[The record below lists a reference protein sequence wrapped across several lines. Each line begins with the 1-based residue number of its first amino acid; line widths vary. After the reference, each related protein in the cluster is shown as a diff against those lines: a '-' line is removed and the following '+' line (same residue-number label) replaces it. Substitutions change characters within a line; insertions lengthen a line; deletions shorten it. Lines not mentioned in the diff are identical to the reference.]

1 MIFNEEYNCNKEIN
15 NKIKDNDKSYFIKE
29 DNSINS
35 TYDKTL
41 NDLSIEKSNN
51 KCSGNVKTHKNKMSI
66 ITAQFKEEL
75 EKMIDEKFEK
85 EYIKLN
91 NDYEEKI
98 NELLNEQEKIYNKNE
113 IIKAKYNMLEKYLKN
128 YCRKLNIDYE
138 SLLLN

>member
-1 MIFNEEYNCNKEIN
+1 MFDETNNYNKEII
-15 NKIKDNDKSYFIKE
+15 NKIKDGDKSYFIKE

-41 NDLSIEKSNN
+41 NDLFIEKS
-51 KCSGNVKTHKNKMSI
+51 KKSRSDTIKMHKNKMPI
-66 ITAQFKEEL
+66 ITAIFKEEL
-75 EKMIDEKFEK
+75 EKMVDEKFEE

-113 IIKAKYNMLEKYLKN
+113 IIKAKYYALEKYLKN

>member
-1 MIFNEEYNCNKEIN
+1 MIFKEEYNCNKEIN

-35 TYDKTL
+35 TYDKTF

-51 KCSGNVKTHKNKMSI
+51 KCSENVKTHKTKMSI
-66 ITAQFKEEL
+66 ITAQFKDEL